1 MDLLFLGTS
10 SGTPTKQRNV
20 TALALQPENS
30 KHWYLIDCGEGTQHQ
45 LLHCSL
51 SLKTLK
57 AVLITH
63 VHGDHCY
70 GLLGLLAS
78 ASMLGRQEPLTL
90 IAPQAIEDW
99 LKASCQLTE
108 LYLPYTV
115 NFFAVEQLKEWHDDE
130 VQIQPT
136 LLAHRVPSYA
146 YTFIENNIEPSLNT
160 QKLLAEQI
168 PQGQLWGQLK
178 KGLDVEWQGKILH
191 SQDYLVASRPAR
203 KIIVG
208 GDNDTPEL
216 LTQACDQAQVLI
228 HEATYTEDIA
238 AKVGAKVQHSSAA
251 IVAKFAQ
258 QQQLPHLILT
268 HFSPRYQNNTEQSP
282 SIADIQQ
289 EAVQYY
295 QGKLYLAED
304 FAKYRLTKTGEL
316 LSV

>member
-30 KHWYLIDCGEGTQHQ
+30 KHWYLVDCGEGTQHQ
-45 LLHCSL
+45 LLHCAL

-57 AVLITH
+57 TILITH

-78 ASMLGRQEPLTL
+78 AAMLGRQEPLTL

-108 LYLPYTV
+108 LFLPYSI
-115 NFFAVEQLKEWHDDE
+115 NFLAVEQLPEWHDDD
-130 VQIQPT
+130 VKIQPT

-160 QKLLAEQI
+160 EKLLAEQI

-178 KGLDVEWQGKILH
+178 KGLSIEWQGKQLN
-191 SQDYLVASRPAR
+191 SQDYLVASRSAR
-203 KIIVG
+203 KIVVG
-208 GDNDTPEL
+208 GDNDSPQL
-216 LTQACDQAQVLI
+216 LTKACHQALVLI
-228 HEATYTEDIA
+228 HEATYTQDIA
-238 AKVGAKVQHSSAA
+238 EKVGAKVQHSSAS

-258 QQQLPHLILT
+258 QQQVPHLILT
-268 HFSPRYQNNTEQSP
+268 HFSPRYQHNTEQSP
-282 SIADIQQ
+282 SINDIRQ
-289 EAVQYY
+289 EAEQYY
-295 QGKLYLAED
+295 QGNLYLAED
-304 FAKYRLTKTGEL
+304 FARYRLTKTGDL
-316 LSV
+316 LYL